1 MRGALI
7 LAAIGLL
14 CPAAFA
20 ADPPPPAAPADEDRA
35 PSVLPPAALPEVTVA
50 APEPRY
56 VAPTLRDRI
65 GRIWAPV
72 FINGEGP
79 FRLVLDTGAS
89 RSAVTAKVAEALG
102 IPIEESSR
110 VTLHGVTGSG
120 SAATIRAER
129 LEVGELLVER
139 PLLLIVEDA
148 FGGAEGVLAT
158 EGLKDKRITIE
169 FRRDRIEIAR
179 SHGQRAPGGYAT
191 VPVKLSRGRVL
202 TTDARVGPLRIKA
215 IIDTGAQ
222 QTIGNL
228 ALRERLLAWRSRLA
242 EQEQGVVGVTG
253 DVQRGPNLAVPP
265 IGIGEVSIS
274 NGRIT
279 FVDLHIFRHW
289 GFVDEPVLM
298 IGMDVLGL
306 LDTLIID
313 YRRKELQVLTRGG
326 ALRSR

>member
-1 MRGALI
+1 MRGALT
-7 LAAIGLL
+7 LAVTGLL
-14 CPAAFA
+14 GLPAWA
-20 ADPPPPAAPADEDRA
+20 ADAAPAAA
-35 PSVLPPAALPEVTVA
+35 PAGADPAPASAEPVPLPEVMVA

-72 FINGEGP
+72 LINGQGP

-89 RSAVTAKVAEALG
+89 RSAVTAKVADALG

-110 VTLHGVTGSG
+110 VTMHGVTGAAP
-120 SAATIRAER
+120 AATIRADR
-129 LEVGELLVER
+129 LEFGDLLVER
-139 PLLLIVEDA
+139 PQLLVVEDA

-179 SHGQRAPGGYAT
+179 SRRQPAPAGFST
-191 VPVKLSRGRVL
+191 IPVQLAAARVI
-202 TTDARVGPLRIKA
+202 TSDARVGPLKVKA
-215 IIDTGAQ
+215 VIDTGAQ
-222 QTIGNL
+222 QSIGNL
-228 ALRERLLAWRSRLA
+228 ALRDELLALRRRLR
-242 EQEQGVVGVTG
+242 EQDQEVVGMTG
-253 DVQRGPNLAVPP
+253 DVQSGPNAQVPS
-265 IGIGEVSIS
+265 IGLGEVSIYNAS
-274 NGRIT
+274 IT

-289 GFVDEPVLM
+289 GYVDEPVLM

-313 YRRKELQVLTRGG
+313 YRRRELQVLTRRRG
-326 ALRSR
+326 L